1 MPIKFVLPDL
11 PREQEDGK
19 NNFWKFLKESTDFI
33 EIVDN
38 KNWDTDAEDFDVA
51 DISAMVDSFC
61 FHLRQKFQKD
71 YRNEKD
77 LNQLPQNVEKPYKKV
92 SDSIKKNVI
101 DVNLDEI
108 YNLEINEGE
117 WWKIL
122 TSYLTN
128 ILKVIKSQG
137 IDVSYNAATRL
148 LAVAL
153 RSLNVKYIDPS
164 ENLIA
169 YHYYSNLVK
178 ERVLT
183 NSEWLDKYPV
193 KLFQNLAS
201 SDNGIIRFRT
211 QSPKGLKLV
220 AYGFDDQTFSRAMSD
235 LREIGVSDQ
244 IYEFIENKLRQS
256 VDIAG
261 EKIQEVSDYFDR
273 KYESETGLDL

>member
-201 SDNGIIRFRT
+201 SNNGIIRFRT